1 MTTDFSHLRTVHDLV
16 AAAQTG
22 DTHAMD
28 DLIALLRPA
37 VFRYCRSRLATYA
50 GGLDTADDVAQE
62 TCMAVYKVVARYQ
75 DTGAPFTS
83 LVYAIAANKIADA
96 QRGFSR
102 SAVLVDEFPDQ
113 TDSALGP
120 EERVMASAHRTA
132 ANELIDRLPSKMRD
146 VLLLRA
152 DGVSA
157 EQVAVQLSMS
167 AGAVRVTHHRAVAKL
182 RQLVEE
188 SEEHQE
194 LFAVA

>member
-1 MTTDFSHLRTVHDLV
+1 
-16 AAAQTG
+16 
-22 DTHAMD
+22 
-28 DLIALLRPA
+28 
-37 VFRYCRSRLATYA
+37 
-50 GGLDTADDVAQE
+50 
-62 TCMAVYKVVARYQ
+62 
-75 DTGAPFTS
+75 
-83 LVYAIAANKIADA
+83 
-96 QRGFSR
+96 
-102 SAVLVDEFPDQ
+102 
-113 TDSALGP
+113 
-120 EERVMASAHRTA
+120 MASAHRTA
-132 ANELIDRLPSKMRD
+132 ANELIDRLPTKMRD